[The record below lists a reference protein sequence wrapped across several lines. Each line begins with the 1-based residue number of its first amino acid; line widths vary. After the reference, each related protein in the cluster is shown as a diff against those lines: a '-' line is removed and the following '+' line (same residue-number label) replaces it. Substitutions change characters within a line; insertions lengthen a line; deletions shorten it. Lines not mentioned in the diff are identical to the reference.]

1 MTARGVTV
9 PFLDALAA
17 EVERLIESP
26 ALHGSES
33 LCRLLRYLANRAIHE
48 PGGVIHEHEIAAEVF
63 GRAEAFDPRI
73 DSTVRVNV
81 ARLRARLI
89 EYYSG
94 PGSEDPVAIELPKGS
109 YTVVFQARQMEP
121 VPAAAPE
128 RPAAGL
134 LDTDAPTGATKPC
147 TAQRMNRLMALT
159 LVLMTTIAA
168 MLAATVLLERS
179 GRNQPATAGP
189 PPDAPGIRRFWG
201 MLLKAPGEPWV
212 VFRNATFVG
221 RPATGMRYLVPS
233 RDSGREVLDFYTG
246 TGEVLGIHALDRT
259 FALLSRSMRVK
270 RGGLLS
276 LDDVENND
284 VIYVGSPLENLTLRD
299 VPGLQD
305 FAFKLLDSGPQ
316 SGGGALVN
324 LAPQEGEPKVF
335 LPSSL
340 PLTEDFGVVGLV
352 PGLNP
357 AHWALILAGTSTIGT
372 QGAVEYVC
380 REDTVRQLLNHL
392 PQTGAGRIPLFEAVL
407 NVQIKSGVPVRSKI
421 VAFHWRHSQQ

>member
-1 MTARGVTV
+1 L
-9 PFLDALAA
+9 LDARAA

-48 PGGVIHEHEIAAEVF
+48 PGAVIREHEIAAEVF
-63 GRAEAFDPRI
+63 GRGESFDPRI

-94 PGSEDPVAIELPKGS
+94 AGNEDPIAIELPKGS
-109 YTVVFQARQMEP
+109 YAVVFQTRKTEAP
-121 VPAAAPE
+121 PLPKPSKLDAPTAVPKSAAAP
-128 RPAAGL
+128 R
-134 LDTDAPTGATKPC
+134 T
-147 TAQRMNRLMALT
+147 NRLLAFT
-159 LVLMTTIAA
+159 LVLMTAIAA
-168 MLAATVLLERS
+168 MLAATLLLDRN
-179 GRNQPATAGP
+179 GRTQTPAVG
-189 PPDAPGIRRFWG
+189 APETPAVRRFWS
-201 MLLKAPGEPWV
+201 MLLKGQAEPWV
-212 VFRNATFVG
+212 VFSNATFVG

-246 TGEVLGIHALDRT
+246 TGEVLGVHALDRT
-259 FALLSRSMRVK
+259 FTLLNRSMRVK

-284 VIYVGSPLENLTLRD
+284 VVYVGSPLENLTLRD

-316 SGGGALVN
+316 SGEGALVN
-324 LAPQEGEPKVF
+324 LSPREGEPKMF
-335 LPSSL
+335 LPSTL
-340 PLTEDFGVVGLV
+340 PLTEDFAVVALV

-357 AHWALILAGTSTIGT
+357 ARWALILAGTSTIGT

-380 REDTVRQLLNHL
+380 REDTLRELLAQL
-392 PQTGAGRIPLFEAVL
+392 PKSVSGALPLFEAVL
-407 NVQIKSGVPVRSKI
+407 DIQIKSGVPVRSRL
-421 VAFHWRHSQQ
+421 VAFHLRQPKQ